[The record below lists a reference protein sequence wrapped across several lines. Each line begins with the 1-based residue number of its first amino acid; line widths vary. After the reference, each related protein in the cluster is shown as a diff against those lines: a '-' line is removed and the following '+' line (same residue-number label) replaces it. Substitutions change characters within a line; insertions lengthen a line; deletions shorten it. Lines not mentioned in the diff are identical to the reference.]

1 MNLPYR
7 FGERVRV
14 TSAYGYRTDPIT
26 GENGAFHGGID
37 LVGQGSKL
45 LCSPIGGVVLVSQMI
60 TDKTNR
66 TWEWGNYVCISGDD
80 GNLYYLCHM
89 ASRTVTVGQRIEAG
103 DSIGVE
109 GSTGYST
116 GSHCHLEIRDK
127 NNKTLNP
134 ADILGIENEAGT
146 VWVVGSAE
154 EEESTPVGDSVP
166 ADWSAEAVKWARDNG
181 ILKGDENGDL
191 MLRNNATREQIAVM
205 LHRVYELIKS
215 EM

>member
-7 FGERVRV
+7 LGERVRV

-89 ASRTVTVGQRIEAG
+89 ASRTVAVGQRIEEG

-116 GSHCHLEIRDK
+116 GSHCHFEVRDK
-127 NNKTLNP
+127 NNKQLNP
-134 ADILGIENEAGT
+134 AVLLGIPNVAGEVIT
-146 VWVVGSAE
+146 VNAKVITDNAE
-154 EEESTPVGDSVP
+154 TSDSIP
-166 ADWSAEAVKWARDNG
+166 AEWSAEAVKWARENG

-191 MLRNNATREQIAVM
+191 MLRKNATREQIVTM
-205 LHRVYELIKS
+205 LHRLYTQIKK
-215 EM
+215 EY

>member
-7 FGERVRV
+7 LGERVRV

-89 ASRTVTVGQRIEAG
+89 ASSTVAVGQRIEEG

-116 GSHCHLEIRDK
+116 GSHCHFEVRDK
-127 NNKTLNP
+127 NNKQLNP
-134 ADILGIENEAGT
+134 AVLLGIPNVAGEVIT
-146 VWVVGSAE
+146 VNAKVITDNAE
-154 EEESTPVGDSVP
+154 TSDSIP
-166 ADWSAEAVKWARDNG
+166 AEWSAEAVKWARENG

-191 MLRNNATREQIAVM
+191 MLRKNATREQIVTM
-205 LHRVYELIKS
+205 LHRLYTQIKK
-215 EM
+215 EY